1 MDRSRHFFIILL
13 AISVSFSVDCG
24 GGGGEGGED
33 AAEDTAHDI
42 IHEDFVYDPDM
53 IGDPD
58 TVEMPIDLPAE
69 EDAAP
74 DLPLDD
80 GGGEPPGP
88 GELIGEV
95 DLTYYWVAYEG
106 DYSCSTP
113 DTVIGT
119 CSGEAIATVCLD
131 FAEAARLEG
140 TARLADERMINIG
153 GCSCS
158 GGFNCFMA
166 LDTETC
172 PWGMG
177 NRSNPLELFVSVATD
192 QDLIP
197 YGTILYSPQIDGV
210 ELPEEAG
217 GGTHDGCMRADD
229 VGGGISDM
237 HIDFFAGLRDY
248 YRDLDPKIPE
258 AITLYKDPPR
268 CSL

>member
-1 MDRSRHFFIILL
+1 MDRSRHCFIILL
-13 AISVSFSVDCG
+13 AMGISFSVDCG
-24 GGGGEGGED
+24 GGGENGED
-33 AAEDTAHDI
+33 AAEDTARDV
-42 IHEDFVYDPDM
+42 IHEDIVYDPDM
-53 IGDPD
+53 TGDPD
-58 TVEMPIDLPAE
+58 MMELPTDLPAE
-69 EDAAP
+69 EVVAP

-88 GELIGEV
+88 GELIGDV

-106 DYSCSTP
+106 DYSCDAP

-119 CSGEAIATVCLD
+119 CSGETIATVCLD

-140 TARLADERMINIG
+140 TARLTDERIINIG

-158 GGFNCFMA
+158 GGFNCFML
-166 LDTETC
+166 LDTETY

-177 NRSNPLELFVSVATD
+177 NRSNPLELFISVAAD

-217 GGTHDGCMRADD
+217 GGVHDGCMRVDD

-248 YRDLDPKIPE
+248 YTDLNPKIAE
-258 AITLYKDPPR
+258 TITLYKDPPR